1 MKNDPSIASSSSEVS
16 EGQFEV
22 CVRLVVD
29 ATRKA
34 TGVVLRELIES
45 GVLTKQNIERVRA
58 RGDQVVAKITQTV
71 KETFA
76 EIAENIVGLVKLIS
90 GAATLELDAT
100 DGQETLANA
109 QDTFAGWIDPNFKG
123 YGCDVESG
131 PTKKIPVS
139 VYEMTSDG
147 TFDQIFH
154 GLSVDL
160 DCLCLTQPQIINF
173 VKKWLRPE
181 NCQTFFLFKV
191 KDEFF
196 VASVYWH
203 YARELRLIVH
213 RFSSNYV
220 WLARDRC
227 RLVVPQLASVTPAT

>member
-1 MKNDPSIASSSSEVS
+1 MKNDPSIASGSEVS
-16 EGQFEV
+16 EGQFEA

-34 TGVVLRELIES
+34 TGIALRELS
-45 GVLTKQNIERVRA
+45 KNGVLTKQNIERVRA
-58 RGDQVVAKITQTV
+58 CGDQVVAKITQTV

-76 EIAENIVGLVKLIS
+76 EIAENIVGFVKLIY
-90 GAATLELDAT
+90 GAATIELDAT

-147 TFDQIFH
+147 SAIALKDWTTSTAIAPTPTTQV
-154 GLSVDL
+154 SK
-160 DCLCLTQPQIINF
+160 LCWPDKPN
-173 VKKWLRPE
+173 R
-181 NCQTFFLFKV
+181 
-191 KDEFF
+191 
-196 VASVYWH
+196 
-203 YARELRLIVH
+203 
-213 RFSSNYV
+213 
-220 WLARDRC
+220 
-227 RLVVPQLASVTPAT
+227 